1 MAKKKAEDVSNE
13 AVEVKEVKAEIKE
26 KEPFKY
32 VGQTDDFVLTNE
44 NYYTQEAQR
53 HYVSCHTYLDI
64 IGGLGRNGCEAR
76 GMATLNGEYSQED
89 TTALLVGSYVDSY
102 FEGTLQ
108 TFKMKHPEIFT
119 QKGELR
125 SEYKRA
131 EKMIA
136 RAEQDRYFMRY
147 MKGKKQIIMTGY
159 FAGLWWKIKIDNLMI
174 DKNGEPIAIVDLKT
188 TGKPLNQMWNV
199 RDYGAVSFVEY
210 WSYDFQMA
218 LYQEIVRINTGKRLP
233 TYIAV
238 ITKEEEP
245 DIAIIGLQDASG
257 GNMLLDNALN
267 QIENNADTLKSILTG
282 EIEPMRC
289 NRADCM
295 YCRSTKQLSEPIF
308 YQDLITM

>member
-1 MAKKKAEDVSNE
+1 M
-13 AVEVKEVKAEIKE
+13 KEVNETTK
-26 KEPFKY
+26 FNY
-32 VGQTDDFVLTNE
+32 VGQTDDFILTSE
-44 NYYTQEAQR
+44 NYYTKEASE
-53 HYVSCHTYLDI
+53 HFISVHTYLDI
-64 IGGLGRNGCEAR
+64 MGGLGKQGCEAR

-102 FEGTLQ
+102 FEGTLPQ
-108 TFKMKHPEIFT
+108 FKMSHKEIFT

-136 RAEQDRYFMRY
+136 RAEQDEYFMRY
-147 MKGKKQIIMTGY
+147 LKGKKQVIYTGL
-159 FAGLWWKIKIDNLMI
+159 FEGIWWKIKIDNLMI

-188 TGKPLNQMWNV
+188 TGKPFNQMWNV

-210 WSYDFQMA
+210 WGYDFQMA
-218 LYQEIVRINTGKRLP
+218 LYQEIVRINTGKKLP

-245 DIAIIGLQDASG
+245 DIAIIGLQEASG

-267 QIENNADTLKSILTG
+267 SIKSNAEAFKSIITN

-289 NRADCM
+289 DRADCM
-295 YCRSTKQLSEPIF
+295 YCRHTKKLDKPIF

>member
-1 MAKKKAEDVSNE
+1 MKNVGKGQENSKMSMEEKNE
-13 AVEVKEVKAEIKE
+13 YRYEYK
-26 KEPFKY
+26 
-32 VGQTDDFVLTNE
+32 GHTDDFILTND
-44 NYYTQEAQR
+44 NYYSPEAQE
-53 HYVSCHTYLDI
+53 HYISIHTYLDI
-64 IGGLGRNGCEAR
+64 MGSLGRNGCEAR
-76 GMATLNGEYSQED
+76 GMATLNGLYKQED
-89 TTALLVGSYVDSY
+89 TTALLVGSYVDSC
-102 FEGTLQ
+102 FEGTLDK
-108 TFKMKHPEIFT
+108 FRNEHREIFT

-136 RAEQDRYFMRY
+136 RAEQDEYFMRF
-147 MKGKKQIIMTGY
+147 MKGKKQVVMTGY

-174 DKNGEPIAIVDLKT
+174 NKDGEPIAIVDLKT

-210 WSYDFQMA
+210 WGYDFQMA
-218 LYQEIVRINTGKRLP
+218 LYQEIARIITGKRLP

-245 DIAIIGLQDASG
+245 DIAIIGLQEASG

-267 QIENNADTLKSILTG
+267 TIKNNAESFKSILTG
-282 EIEPMRC
+282 EIEPTRC
-289 NRADCM
+289 ERPDCM
-295 YCRSTKQLSEPIF
+295 YCRRTKRLTEPIF

>member
-1 MAKKKAEDVSNE
+1 MSVKKT
-13 AVEVKEVKAEIKE
+13 KEMNNLEE
-26 KEPFKY
+26 KPYIYEYK
-32 VGQTDDFVLTNE
+32 GQTDDFTLTSE
-44 NYYTQEAQR
+44 NYYSREAQE
-53 HYVSCHTYLDI
+53 HYISIHTYLDI
-64 IGGLGRNGCEAR
+64 MGRLGRNGCEAR
-76 GMATLNGEYSQED
+76 GMATLNGLYKQED

-102 FEGTLQ
+102 FEGTLDK
-108 TFKMKHPEIFT
+108 FRNEHREIFT

-136 RAEQDRYFMRY
+136 RAEQDEYFMRF
-147 MKGKKQIIMTGY
+147 MKGKKQVIMTGY

-174 DKNGEPIAIVDLKT
+174 NKDGEPIAIVDLKT

-199 RDYGAVSFVEY
+199 RDYGNVGFVEY
-210 WSYDFQMA
+210 WGYDFQMA
-218 LYQEIVRINTGKRLP
+218 LYQEIMRINTGKRLP

-245 DIAIIGLQDASG
+245 DIAIIGLQEASG

-267 QIENNADTLKSILTG
+267 TIKNDAESFKSILTG

-289 NRADCM
+289 DRADCM
-295 YCRSTKQLSEPIF
+295 YCRSTKKLTKPIF